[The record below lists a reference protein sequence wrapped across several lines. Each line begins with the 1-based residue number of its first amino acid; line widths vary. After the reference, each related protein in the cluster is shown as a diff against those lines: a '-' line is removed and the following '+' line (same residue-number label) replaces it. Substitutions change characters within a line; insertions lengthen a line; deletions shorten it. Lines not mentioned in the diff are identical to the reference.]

1 MLDNA
6 KILMMMVLIDGD
18 NDGNDDLGDEDMGE
32 EEENLGLSINSL
44 MLGGFLSIFYLF
56 AFPSIPIV

>member
-1 MLDNA
+1 MSMRFKEKAFNCVGRVPED
-6 KILMMMVLIDGD
+6 KCLMVMPEI
-18 NDGNDDLGDEDMGE
+18 E

-56 AFPSIPIV
+56 TIPNITIA